1 MKPFSLPQHAATSVR
16 AFYLGQRIEFRSL
29 LGHPLATS
37 PLVLETGA
45 QGLAVIFKYG
55 VVVLINV
62 GESEE
67 TAILHEMAPSIQEPF
82 QNPAK
87 EVAEIRAAAEGTE
100 RAQNNVFHLGEVT
113 LEKIQLIADVLA
125 KSVVL
130 AHYEAAVHKSFDQVE
145 PLASDLKARGRLE
158 RRSNALLKHIGD
170 ALLVQTRTVGR
181 VEVSEKPEVLWERPD
196 LEPLYARLADEYEL
210 LERQTALE
218 RKLNLIA
225 RTTETLLDL
234 LQHDRSHRVEWYIVG
249 LIAFEIVLSLLT
261 MWWEHH

>member
-1 MKPFSLPQHAATSVR
+1 VKPFALSSQTATTVR
-16 AFYLGQRIEFRSL
+16 AVYVGQRVEFRSL

-62 GESEE
+62 SDSEE
-67 TAILHEMAPSIQEPF
+67 AAIFREIASSVQEPF
-82 QNPAK
+82 QTPAK
-87 EVAEIRAAAEGTE
+87 EVGEIRVAGEGAE
-100 RAQNNVFHLGEVT
+100 RAQNNIFYLQEVT

-130 AHYEAAVHKSFDQVE
+130 AHYEAAVHASFDQVE
-145 PLASDLKARGRLE
+145 PLASNLKERGRLE
-158 RRSNALLKHIGD
+158 RRTNALLKHIGD

-196 LEPLYARLADEYEL
+196 LEPFYARLADEYEL

-234 LQHDRSHRVEWYIVG
+234 LQHDRSHRVEWYIVA
-249 LIAFEIVLSLLT
+249 LIAFEICLSLFDL
-261 MWWEHH
+261 WPY